1 MTRALRRSPWWAS
14 FRAEL
19 AARGLKPDELMLID
33 AFDDD
38 EGIDVGLLATSEQ
51 RLIAWRRAYDDDH
64 STSRILEWHD
74 VTDSWATTLWAE
86 EAAAYV
92 EALKHTRSR

>member
-1 MTRALRRSPWWAS
+1 
-14 FRAEL
+14 
-19 AARGLKPDELMLID
+19 MLID